1 MRPIWHLRWAAVDED
16 KATRGREDKQ
26 TAAATGSS
34 EGRRRGAATPA
45 GDDAATGE
53 GRADGGSNGPPR
65 IYAEE
70 DEAGRDGGR
79 NDRRKTKPAVTA
91 TGGRSGD
98 GSATGG
104 SEPTK
109 AAGAPDPRRADAMA
123 GGSGADGPA
132 AARLE
137 TDVDGR
143 RGRRP
148 ARTAPQRAAH
158 GRGRPDL
165 RRPDLREDEGDD
177 GARRGRHGAD

>member
-1 MRPIWHLRWAAVDED
+1 MGRSQEDDERQSMR
-16 KATRGREDKQ
+16 TRRR
-26 TAAATGSS
+26 AAARTS
-34 EGRRRGAATPA
+34 RRRQQREAARGGGGGAATPA

-65 IYAEE
+65 IYAE
-70 DEAGRDGGR
+70 DEAGRD
-79 NDRRKTKPAVTA
+79 DRRKTKPAVMA

-104 SEPTK
+104 SEPIK
-109 AAGAPDPRRADAMA
+109 AAGAPDPRWADAMA

-137 TDVDGR
+137 ADVDGR

-148 ARTAPQRAAH
+148 ARTGGAWMGTA
-158 GRGRPDL
+158 GSTTD
-165 RRPDLREDEGDD
+165 GDD
-177 GARRGRHGAD
+177 GGAKEKKMGTLLFLCCWDSN